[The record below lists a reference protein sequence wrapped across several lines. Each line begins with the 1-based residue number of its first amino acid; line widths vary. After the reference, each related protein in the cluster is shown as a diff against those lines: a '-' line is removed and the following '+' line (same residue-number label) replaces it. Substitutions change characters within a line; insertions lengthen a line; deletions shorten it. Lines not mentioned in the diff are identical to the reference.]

1 MKSSVNSSHNL
12 AWACHDQCVET
23 PDRPAPTVQLT
34 DMKPKA
40 TPVPREVTQAKLDR
54 RNAASAWHR
63 ASRPYTMAD
72 RLEARVAQVGD
83 QPFLIYG
90 EEHYNYAQANQR
102 INQVAHAG
110 HAQGLRAGDVVALA
124 MENRPAYFFVWF
136 GLAKLGVK
144 VAFLNTHVSGKP
156 LAHAISVTGASK
168 VVIGEECLSNFHL
181 SQRDLPTHVDCWLWP
196 DAENPASDEQ
206 RSLCS
211 LDLAQCAQ
219 GAAEHNPPKTWR
231 AGITAGDTALFIFT
245 SGTTGL
251 PKAALI
257 SHARWLMAG
266 DVMRVTM
273 DIQQSDAFY
282 CFLPLYHGAA
292 SMSAG
297 ATALAAGARL
307 VIRRKFSRREFWND
321 VRRYE
326 TTVCQYVGEICRFLL
341 SAPPSPDDKNHP
353 LRKIAGTGMAPEV
366 WHQWVDRFGD
376 QFQIFEG
383 WGATEANTNTLNLD
397 NWVGSCGRVPFWEK
411 TNLRLVRY
419 DVENQTHL
427 RDENGFMQLCDVD
440 EPGEAIGMI
449 INMPDVVGGRFE
461 GYTSDEAT
469 QNKILRNVFREGDA
483 WWSSGD
489 LLRCDADGYCWF
501 VDRIGDTFRWK
512 SENVSTTEVAD
523 VLGDY
528 PGLDA
533 VTIYGVK
540 VPNHDGR
547 AGMAAV
553 VMHPDTHFDPQ
564 TFWQLA
570 MSRLPRYAAPLFVR
584 VSAQAD
590 MTGNYKLRKVDL
602 QREGFSPE
610 LVKDPLYVRDDAAQT
625 YVPLSEV
632 ALAKALRG

>member
-1 MKSSVNSSHNL
+1 MNPV
-12 AWACHDQCVET
+12 
-23 PDRPAPTVQLT
+23 
-34 DMKPKA
+34 A

-54 RNAASAWHR
+54 RNAASASHR
-63 ASRPYTMAD
+63 ASRPYTMTD
-72 RLEARVAQVGD
+72 RLEERVNEFGD
-83 QPFLIYG
+83 RPFLMYG
-90 EEHYNYAQANQR
+90 QESYTYAQANQR
-102 INQVAHAG
+102 INQVAHAAR
-110 HAQGLRAGDVVALA
+110 AQGVQKGDVVALA
-124 MENRPAYFFVWF
+124 MENRPAYFFVWL
-136 GLAKLGVK
+136 GLAKVGAK

-156 LAHAISVTGASK
+156 LAHAIAVTGANK
-168 VVIGEECLSNFHL
+168 VVIGEECLKNFDH
-181 SQRDLPTHVDCWLWP
+181 SQTDLPAELGYWLWP
-196 DAENPASDEQ
+196 DAENPASEELRQLCGLNLEQ
-206 RSLCS
+206 QADTSP
-211 LDLAQCAQ
+211 
-219 GAAEHNPPKTWR
+219 HTNPPADWR
-231 AGITAGDTALFIFT
+231 AGITAGDTALYIFT

-251 PKAALI
+251 PKAAVI

-266 DVMRVTM
+266 DVMQVTM
-273 DIQQSDAFY
+273 DITPDDAFY

-297 ATALAAGARL
+297 STAMAAGARL

-321 VRRYE
+321 VRRYN

-341 SAPPSPDDKNHP
+341 SAPPTPEDKNHP

-376 QFQIFEG
+376 QFQIYEG
-383 WGATEANTNTLNLD
+383 WGSTESNTNTLNLD
-397 NWVGSCGRVPFWEK
+397 NWVGSCGRVPFWDK
-411 TNLRLVRY
+411 TNLRIVRY
-419 DVENQTHL
+419 DVENDVHP
-427 RDENGFMQLCDVD
+427 RDESGFMQLCDVD

-449 INMPDVVGGRFE
+449 IDLPDVVGGRFE
-461 GYTSDEAT
+461 GYTSPEAT
-469 QNKILRNVFREGDA
+469 EKKILRNVFRKGDA

-540 VPNHDGR
+540 VPDHDGR
-547 AGMAAV
+547 AGMAALV
-553 VMHPDTHFDPQ
+553 LQAGATFDPQ
-564 TFWQLA
+564 AFWQLA
-570 MSRLPRYAAPLFVR
+570 LERLPRYAAPLFVR
-584 VSAQAD
+584 LSATAD

-602 QREGFSPE
+602 QREGFDPQV
-610 LVKDPLYVRDDAAQT
+610 VKDPLYVRDDAAKT
-625 YVPLSEV
+625 YVSLTDA

>member
-1 MKSSVNSSHNL
+1 MKSNVNSSPNL
-12 AWACHDQCVET
+12 GWACRAQCAENSHLAT
-23 PDRPAPTVQLT
+23 PAHEVK
-34 DMKPKA
+34 DMKSMA
-40 TPVPREVTQAKLDR
+40 IPVPREVTQAKLDR
-54 RNAASAWHR
+54 RSAASAWHR

-72 RLEARVAQVGD
+72 RFEARVAQVGD
-83 QPFLIYG
+83 LPFLIYG
-90 EEHYNYAQANQR
+90 EEQYTYAQANQR
-102 INQVAHAG
+102 INQVAHS
-110 HAQGLRAGDVVALA
+110 AQALGLRSGDVVALA
-124 MENRPAYFFVWF
+124 MENRPAYFFIWF
-136 GLAKLGVK
+136 GLAKIGVK
-144 VAFLNTHVSGKP
+144 VAFLNTHIGGKP
-156 LAHAISVTGASK
+156 LAHAITVTGASK
-168 VVIGEECLSNFHL
+168 VVIGEECLKNFHL
-181 SQRDLPTHVDCWLWP
+181 SHQELPEQVDYWLWP
-196 DAENPASDEQ
+196 DAENPASDEY
-206 RSLCS
+206 RHLCS
-211 LDLAQCAQ
+211 LDLEQ
-219 GAAEHNPPKTWR
+219 HTLDKPTSNPPSTLR
-231 AGITAGDTALFIFT
+231 AGITAGDTALYIFT

-251 PKAALI
+251 PKAAVI

-266 DVMRVTM
+266 DVMQVTM
-273 DIQQSDAFY
+273 DIQQDDAFY

-321 VRRYE
+321 VRRYQ

-341 SAPPSPDDKNHP
+341 SAPPSPDDKNHT

-376 QFQIFEG
+376 HFQIFEG
-383 WGATEANTNTLNLD
+383 WGATESNTNTLNMD

-419 DVENQTHL
+419 DIENQTHL
-427 RDENGFMQLCDVD
+427 RDENGFLQLCDVD

-449 INMPDVVGGRFE
+449 IDMPDVVGGRFE
-461 GYTSDEAT
+461 GYTSAEAT
-469 QNKILRNVFREGDA
+469 EKKILRNVFRKGDA

-489 LLRCDADGYCWF
+489 LLRCDAEGYCWF

-523 VLGDY
+523 ALGDY

-540 VPNHDGR
+540 VPDHDGR
-547 AGMAAV
+547 AGMAAL
-553 VMHPDTHFDPQ
+553 VMHPQANFDPQ

-570 MSRLPRYAAPLFVR
+570 MERLPKYAAPLFVR
-584 VSAQAD
+584 LSAQAD

-602 QREGFSPE
+602 QREGYSQE
-610 LVKDPLYVRDDAAQT
+610 LVKDPLFVRDDGAKT
-625 YVPLSEV
+625 YVPLSDA
-632 ALAKALRG
+632 ALTKALRG